1 MSDGFTRKITF
12 PERFDGQ
19 APKLC
24 TTHREGGCYTF
35 RFGASNASY
44 PEIPTKEFYQIFL
57 SIRDFGTEYTPMN
70 FDTNFSQYRPKCFVA
85 KPCGAFPTDSFEYL
99 PLVIGREIDSDYI
112 KFAFYN
118 IKKNTLYMGSSHPI
132 TPGTSK
138 IRQAKDETY
147 QLDNSEIAADIS
159 FWKQVE
165 QKLRLF
171 EENFK

>member
-1 MSDGFTRKITF
+1 MSDGYTRKFTF
-12 PERFDGQ
+12 PKRFDGQ

-24 TTHREGGCYTF
+24 TNHREGGCYTF

-44 PEIPTKEFYQIFL
+44 PEIPTTEFHQIFL
-57 SIRDFGTEYTPMN
+57 SIREFGAEYTQMN
-70 FDTNFSQYRPKCFVA
+70 FDTDFSLERSKCFVA
-85 KPCGAFPTDSFEYL
+85 EPCGAFPTDSFEYL
-99 PLVIGREIDSDYI
+99 PLVIGRESDNGYI

-118 IKKNTLYMGSSHPI
+118 IKKNTLYMGSSHP
-132 TPGTSK
+132 GTSK
-138 IRQAKDETY
+138 KLLTNDKTY

-165 QKLRLF
+165 HKLRLF

>member
-1 MSDGFTRKITF
+1 MSDGFTRKFTF
-12 PERFDGQ
+12 PKRFDSQ

-24 TTHREGGCYTF
+24 TNHREGGCYTF

-44 PEIPTKEFYQIFL
+44 PEIPTKEFHQIFL
-57 SIRDFGTEYTPMN
+57 SIQHFGAEYTQMN
-70 FDTNFSQYRPKCFVA
+70 FDTDFSQYRAKCFVA
-85 KPCGAFPTDSFEYL
+85 EPCGAFPTDSFEYL
-99 PLVIGREIDSDYI
+99 PLVIGREPDNGYI

-118 IKKNTLYMGSSHPI
+118 IKKNTLYMGSSHP
-132 TPGTSK
+132 GTSK
-138 IRQAKDETY
+138 KLLTNDKTY